1 VDDHPVAPD
10 PSGADLAGL
19 AVLHQRLAREQHDLL
34 EGMAR
39 SFGAV
44 LADAMRIERRGLLN
58 SGRVKAIAITLD
70 DKTFELREERGE
82 IRSSIG
88 HTVGGVVL
96 SRTLRHRR
104 VARPTLRRARCRG
117 APLRS
122 NAGGA
127 QPPGLNPKGPR

>member
-10 PSGADLAGL
+10 PSGAELAGL

-39 SFGAV
+39 SFGGV

-96 SRTLRHRR
+96 SHAACAIEAWLDQLFGALDAAARR
-104 VARPTLRRARCRG
+104 SDRMRAALSRL
-117 APLRS
+117 A
-122 NAGGA
+122 
-127 QPPGLNPKGPR
+127 